1 MKKTK
6 ILVPAMGMLLLS
18 TAASVT
24 GTVAWFSAN
33 NAVTA
38 QGMQLKAKAQDGLV
52 ISNAASGTYN
62 ETANTVKTTCAELIP
77 ASTYNLTTWLTSKS
91 TDPSV
96 ANTEQEYVTTSAWVD
111 NNADYGYVL
120 HDFYVRSSS
129 ASSLTVASLDVLK
142 VEAKVNGSAAAQ
154 NLSKS
159 LRVGIKMGSSANV
172 YIYAPVTGY
181 TASYTVQKAAGAYS
195 AVAAN
200 RETVAPLAST
210 TRSADTSINSIPA
223 STADGLHVGIYI
235 WFEGEDAACIS
246 NNIVAALEALDVTV
260 QFGLPSAPNA

>member
-52 ISNAASGTYN
+52 ISNAAAGTYN
-62 ETANTVKTTCAELIP
+62 ETADSSKTTCAELIP
-77 ASTYNLTTWLTSKS
+77 ASTWNLSTWLTSKS
-91 TDPSV
+91 TDPSA
-96 ANTEQEYVTTSAWVD
+96 ANTEQAYVATSAWVD
-111 NNADYGYVL
+111 NSAEYGYVV
-120 HDFYVRSSS
+120 HNFYIRSSS
-129 ASSLTVASLDVLK
+129 ASALTVTGLDVTK
-142 VEAKVNGSAAAQ
+142 VEAKVSGGAAAQ
-154 NLSKS
+154 NLSKA
-159 LRVGIKMGSSANV
+159 LRVGVLFDGSTNP

-195 AVAAN
+195 NAEGARA
-200 RETVAPLAST
+200 TVAPLAYN
-210 TRSADTSINSIPA
+210 TRSHDTTVTSIPA
-223 STADGLHVGIYI
+223 STSNGLHVEVFI

-246 NNIVAALEALDVTV
+246 NNIQATMETLDVTV
-260 QFGLPSAPNA
+260 EFALPAA